1 MVTTPDRQVSF
12 STHMTCVAIALG
24 SNVGNREQY
33 LKDALASLA
42 PDVSI
47 IRLSRWFETE
57 PVGMTGEQRAVINA
71 AATGETL
78 LSARELLARML
89 DIEQQLGRT
98 RPHPGAART
107 VDLDLILFGDQVI
120 DEPPTLVVP
129 HPRFRER
136 RFVLEP
142 LADVAPDWT
151 DPVTGLT
158 IAQLLENLGDVERG
172 YRSE

>member
-1 MVTTPDRQVSF
+1 MAR
-12 STHMTCVAIALG
+12 VAIAFG
-24 SNVGNREQY
+24 SNVGDRERY
-33 LKDALASLA
+33 IHDAVDRLSSFITAL
-42 PDVSI
+42 
-47 IRLSRWFETE
+47 RLSRLFETE
-57 PVGMTGEQRAVINA
+57 PVDMAGEQRQVVNA
-71 AATGETL
+71 AATGETELAARPL
-78 LSARELLARML
+78 LERML
-89 DIEQQLGRT
+89 AIEQERGRT

-107 VDLDLILFGDQVI
+107 LDLDLILYDDLI
-120 DEPPTLVVP
+120 LDEPPTLIVP

-158 IAQLLENLGDVERG
+158 IARLLENLADVERG

>member
-1 MVTTPDRQVSF
+1 
-12 STHMTCVAIALG
+12 MTRVAIALG

-47 IRLSRWFETE
+47 VRLSRWFETE

>member
-1 MVTTPDRQVSF
+1 
-12 STHMTCVAIALG
+12 MTRVAIALG

-47 IRLSRWFETE
+47 VRLSRWFETE
-57 PVGMTGEQRAVINA
+57 PVGMAGEQRAVINA

>member
-1 MVTTPDRQVSF
+1 
-12 STHMTCVAIALG
+12 MTRVAIALG
-24 SNVGNREQY
+24 SYVGNREQY
-33 LKDALASLA
+33 LNVALASLA

>member
-1 MVTTPDRQVSF
+1 MTPI
-12 STHMTCVAIALG
+12 AIALG
-24 SNVGNREQY
+24 SNVGDREQY
-33 LKDALASLA
+33 LKAAVASLA
-42 PDVSI
+42 PVVSNLH
-47 IRLSRWFETE
+47 LSRFFDTD
-57 PVGMTGEQRAVINA
+57 PVDMAGKQRRVINA
-71 AATGETL
+71 AATGETD
-78 LSARELLARML
+78 LSALALLECML
-89 DIEQQLGRT
+89 DVELQLGRT

-107 VDLDLILFGDQVI
+107 VDLDLILFGNQVI
-120 DEPPTLVVP
+120 AEPPTLIVP

-142 LADVAPDWT
+142 LVDVASDWT

>member
-1 MVTTPDRQVSF
+1 MTPI
-12 STHMTCVAIALG
+12 AIALG
-24 SNVGNREQY
+24 SNLGDREQY
-33 LKDALASLA
+33 LKDAVAGLA
-42 PDVSI
+42 PYVSHLQI
-47 IRLSRWFETE
+47 SRFFETE
-57 PVGMTGEQRAVINA
+57 PVDMPGEQRRVVNA
-71 AATGETL
+71 AATGETELPARAL
-78 LSARELLARML
+78 LERML
-89 DIEQQLGRT
+89 EIERQLGRI

-107 VDLDLILFGDQVI
+107 VDLDLILFGDEVI
-120 DEPPTLVVP
+120 DEPPSLIVP

-158 IAQLLENLGDVERG
+158 IAQLLENRCDVERG

>member
-1 MVTTPDRQVSF
+1 
-12 STHMTCVAIALG
+12 MTRVAIALG

-33 LKDALASLA
+33 LQDALASLS

-47 IRLSRWFETE
+47 TRLSRWFETE
-57 PVGMTGEQRAVINA
+57 PVGMAGEQRAVINA
-71 AATGETL
+71 AATGETG
-78 LSARELLARML
+78 LSARDLLARML
-89 DIEQQLGRT
+89 AVEQQLGRT

-120 DEPPTLVVP
+120 DEPPTLIVP

-158 IAQLLENLGDVERG
+158 VAQLLENLGDVERG

>member
-1 MVTTPDRQVSF
+1 
-12 STHMTCVAIALG
+12 MTRVAIALG

-107 VDLDLILFGDQVI
+107 VDLDLILFGDQII
-120 DEPPTLVVP
+120 DEPPTLIVP

-142 LADVAPDWT
+142 LADVAADWT
-151 DPVTGLT
+151 DPVTGRT
-158 IAQLLENLGDVERG
+158 IARLLENLGDVERG

>member
-1 MVTTPDRQVSF
+1 
-12 STHMTCVAIALG
+12 MTRVAIALG
-24 SNVGNREQY
+24 GNVGNREQY

-47 IRLSRWFETE
+47 IRVSRWFETE
-57 PVGMTGEQRAVINA
+57 PVGMAGEQRAVINA

-78 LSARELLARML
+78 LSARDLLARML
-89 DIEQQLGRT
+89 DVEQQLGRT

-142 LADVAPDWT
+142 LADIAPDWT
-151 DPVTGLT
+151 DPVTGFT
-158 IAQLLENLGDVERG
+158 IACLLENLGDVERG